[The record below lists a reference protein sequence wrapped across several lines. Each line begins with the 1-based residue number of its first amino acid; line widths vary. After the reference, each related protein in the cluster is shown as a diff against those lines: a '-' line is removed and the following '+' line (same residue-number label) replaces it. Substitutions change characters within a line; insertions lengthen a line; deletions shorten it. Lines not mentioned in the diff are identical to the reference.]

1 MSKYLFKISSEN
13 SEMML
18 HRCFS
23 SFFMVDFKEA
33 FAQGMLRGIRK
44 VRAFRSGEEGR
55 EVELLEKRMY
65 VS

>member
-1 MSKYLFKISSEN
+1 
-13 SEMML
+13 
-18 HRCFS
+18 
-23 SFFMVDFKEA
+23 MVDFKEA